1 MAAKKKKSPI
11 VTDGTI
17 KERVIANVK
26 EQGRLR
32 EEINKAM
39 GLLRDEQAKM
49 SLLADIIK
57 DGGLDFDELLA
68 GPWAEEL
75 KE

>member
-1 MAAKKKKSPI
+1 MAAKKKKSL
-11 VTDGTI
+11 TADAL
-17 KERVIANVK
+17 KKRVLANVK

-57 DGGLDFDELLA
+57 DGGLDLDELLA
-68 GPWAEEL
+68 GPWAEDL